1 MGDKIRITYY
11 TMCDRCGKTS
21 GPYTN
26 AKDADCQPVLEG
38 WLVTAENVLCN
49 LCRNTEEDGDE

>member
-38 WLVTAENVLCN
+38 WLVTVEDVLCPACQDEGEN
-49 LCRNTEEDGDE
+49 EE

>member
-1 MGDKIRITYY
+1 MGDKIRVSHY

-38 WLVTAENVLCN
+38 WVVTVGDVLCPVCKDKGEN
-49 LCRNTEEDGDE
+49 EE